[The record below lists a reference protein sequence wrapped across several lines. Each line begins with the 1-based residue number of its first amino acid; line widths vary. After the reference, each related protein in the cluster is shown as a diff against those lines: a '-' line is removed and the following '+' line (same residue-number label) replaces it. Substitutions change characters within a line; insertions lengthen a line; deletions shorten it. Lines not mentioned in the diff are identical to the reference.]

1 MDIHE
6 EGVIRAEH
14 ELAFEFDLAVL
25 KHTLKMGGNGHG
37 GDCTAKTIDKLEQA
51 FYTVGIQVP
60 GSIPQKEIHMNRTL
74 NFQLM
79 PFLRGTALKR
89 GAIFG
94 SILVAA
100 LAAFEVF
107 NFSTTQFAL
116 QDMLGD
122 VTFAGM
128 RWATILALAFC
139 GMDFA
144 GIARIFTPEQGRD
157 EPAEV
162 WYLFGAWLLAAAFN
176 AGLTWWGVS
185 VAIVSHQSE
194 GASLLSPGVM
204 ARGVPVFVAAMVWL
218 IRVLIIGTF
227 SVAGERLFTVAE
239 AHTSYRSSYR
249 PYMQREEPKP
259 QPRPAT
265 NPIPSYAKPAPR
277 PFPTPA
283 ASLRTPASAEPT
295 YHPVGMT
302 ASGREENASVRR

>member
-1 MDIHE
+1 
-6 EGVIRAEH
+6 
-14 ELAFEFDLAVL
+14 
-25 KHTLKMGGNGHG
+25 
-37 GDCTAKTIDKLEQA
+37 
-51 FYTVGIQVP
+51 
-60 GSIPQKEIHMNRTL
+60 MNRTL

-116 QDMLGD
+116 HDMLGD
-122 VTFAGM
+122 ITFAGM

-157 EPAEV
+157 EPMEIRF
-162 WYLFGAWLLAAAFN
+162 LFGAWLLAATFN

-185 VAIVSHQSE
+185 VAIFSHQSS
-194 GASLLSPGVM
+194 GASLLAPGVM

-227 SVAGERLFTVAE
+227 SIAGERLFTVAE
-239 AHTSYRSSYR
+239 DRPAYR
-249 PYMQREEPKP
+249 PFQRREEQKP

-265 NPIPSYAKPAPR
+265 NPIPSYVRPAPR
-277 PFPTPA
+277 PLPTPA
-283 ASLRTPASAEPT
+283 ASLRTPASAEPS

-302 ASGREENASVRR
+302 ARGREENTSVRR

>member
-1 MDIHE
+1 
-6 EGVIRAEH
+6 
-14 ELAFEFDLAVL
+14 
-25 KHTLKMGGNGHG
+25 
-37 GDCTAKTIDKLEQA
+37 
-51 FYTVGIQVP
+51 
-60 GSIPQKEIHMNRTL
+60 MNRSL
-74 NFQLM
+74 NLPLI

-116 QDMLGD
+116 LDMLGGIE
-122 VTFAGM
+122 FAGA

-185 VAIVSHQSE
+185 VAIVNHQSE
-194 GASLLSPGVM
+194 GASLLGAGAM
-204 ARGVPVFVAAMVWL
+204 ARGVPVFVAVMVWM

-227 SVAGERLFTVAE
+227 SIAGERLFTVAE
-239 AHTSYRSSYR
+239 AHAPSYPLLKR
-249 PYMQREEPKP
+249 REQPEPKP
-259 QPRPAT
+259 ASKPVPA
-265 NPIPSYAKPAPR
+265 YVKPAPR
-277 PFPTPA
+277 PYVPA
-283 ASLRTPASAEPT
+283 VNNLRTPASAEPT

-302 ASGREENASVRR
+302 ASGRDSNASVRR

>member
-1 MDIHE
+1 
-6 EGVIRAEH
+6 
-14 ELAFEFDLAVL
+14 
-25 KHTLKMGGNGHG
+25 
-37 GDCTAKTIDKLEQA
+37 
-51 FYTVGIQVP
+51 
-60 GSIPQKEIHMNRTL
+60 MNRSL
-74 NFQLM
+74 NLQLT
-79 PFLRGTALKR
+79 PFLKGAALKR

-94 SILVAA
+94 TILVAA

-116 QDMLGD
+116 HDMLGD
-122 VTFAGM
+122 MTFAGM

-157 EPAEV
+157 EPTEV

-185 VAIVSHQSE
+185 VAIVSHQSA

-227 SVAGERLFTVAE
+227 SVAGERLFTVADDHP
-239 AHTSYRSSYR
+239 AYR
-249 PYMQREEPKP
+249 PREATRREEHQP
-259 QPRPAT
+259 QPRPAA
-265 NPIPSYAKPAPR
+265 NVIPTYAHPAPR
-277 PFPTPA
+277 PFPSA
-283 ASLRTPASAEPT
+283 ASQRTSASAEPS

-302 ASGREENASVRR
+302 ARAREENASVRR